1 MFEQNN
7 ETTSPP
13 SRGRSPAGSVTSDG
27 SRPYSK
33 VRTSFISVERS
44 GQLGSSSQKMSNVNG
59 NVGVDGSNEPPTV
72 VESSNAGLPT
82 ESTDASEPI
91 SMKDLPSE
99 PGAMDS
105 NDKSSEMEKP
115 GDDSTKNESLP
126 VDKPAASPDK
136 PVAGSEDP
144 STIVAADQKEETAD
158 TEGAGPENDSADLG
172 SVLKGSPFVT
182 TTERSEEII
191 EPKTNPDLGQD
202 PLPSQSKS
210 GPSTRS
216 EEPVQ
221 INGRLKEPGSTEIKS
236 PLEARKA
243 KAKAKAP
250 VTRLSTTD
258 KKKDTISTPEKVD
271 VKSPKTPPKTPQ
283 KTPQNDG
290 PTISVSSGPPAR
302 SSLERRSL
310 QNKPLGN
317 AAEKPKTTPA
327 QAVSSEASKLEPS
340 KPRQSSVRSNSGP
353 KNKSGPNSPIH
364 KPRPKSPTRPVRLPA
379 SATAPTASSAAK
391 LGGAPPSRS
400 PSRASISSSYKPSTI
415 NKNRPTP
422 MTSATAQS
430 RQKPVRSSL
439 PPQSGAAQRQKPRAS
454 TASATGTDGGF
465 LARMM
470 RPTESSRSKAHDKA
484 EVKSPPR
491 KTARPKH
498 KSGATD
504 DSEKDKGKSTGVA
517 EMANGEAAEAPRQET
532 AADPKDEGPAK
543 EDLESNQTAAAPVE
557 PVQ

>member
-59 NVGVDGSNEPPTV
+59 NSGVEGSNEPATV
-72 VESSNAGLPT
+72 VGSSNSGLPT

-91 SMKDLPSE
+91 STKDLPSE

-115 GDDSTKNESLP
+115 DDDSTKKESLP
-126 VDKPAASPDK
+126 VDKPAASPEK
-136 PVAGSEDP
+136 PIEGSEDP
-144 STIVAADQKEETAD
+144 STIVAADQKEETTD
-158 TEGAGPENDSADLG
+158 TEGAGPKNDSADLG
-172 SVLKGSPFVT
+172 SVLKGSPFVA
-182 TTERSEEII
+182 TTERSEEAI
-191 EPKTNPDLGQD
+191 ESKTNPDLGQD
-202 PLPSQSKS
+202 PLPSQSKNS
-210 GPSTRS
+210 PSTRS
-216 EEPVQ
+216 EEPIQ
-221 INGRLKEPGSTEIKS
+221 INGRPNEPVSADIKS

-243 KAKAKAP
+243 KAKANAP
-250 VTRLSTTD
+250 VARLSTTD
-258 KKKDTISTPEKVD
+258 KKKDPNPTPEKVD
-271 VKSPKTPPKTPQ
+271 VKSPKTP
-283 KTPQNDG
+283 QNDG
-290 PTISVSSGPPAR
+290 PTNSVSSGPPAR

-310 QNKPLGN
+310 QNKLHGN
-317 AAEKPKTTPA
+317 AADKPKTTPA
-327 QAVSSEASKLEPS
+327 QAASSEASKLEPS
-340 KPRQSSVRSNSGP
+340 KPRQSAVRSNSGP
-353 KNKSGPNSPIH
+353 NNKSGPNSPIH
-364 KPRPKSPTRPVRLPA
+364 KPRPKSPTRPVRLPS

-439 PPQSGAAQRQKPRAS
+439 PPQSGAAQRQKPRTS

-470 RPTESSRSKAHDKA
+470 RPTESSKSKAHDKA
-484 EVKSPPR
+484 EAKSPPR
-491 KTARPKH
+491 KTARPKR

-504 DSEKDKGKSTGVA
+504 DSEKDKGKSTEVA
-517 EMANGEAAEAPRQET
+517 EMANGEAAEAPSQET
-532 AADPKDEGPAK
+532 AADSKDESPVK
-543 EDLESNQTAAAPVE
+543 ENLESNQTAAAPVE

>member
-44 GQLGSSSQKMSNVNG
+44 GQLGSSSHKMSLVNG
-59 NVGVDGSNEPPTV
+59 NFGVDGSNEPATV
-72 VESSNAGLPT
+72 VGSSNSGIPT
-82 ESTDASEPI
+82 ENADASE
-91 SMKDLPSE
+91 SNTTKDLSSGPS
-99 PGAMDS
+99 AMGS
-105 NDKSSEMEKP
+105 TEKSSEMEKP
-115 GDDSTKNESLP
+115 GIDSTKKEKSLP
-126 VDKPAASPDK
+126 VNELAENPDK
-136 PVAGSEDP
+136 PIADAEEDHKNTVP
-144 STIVAADQKEETAD
+144 TNQKDETGN

-172 SVLKGSPFVT
+172 SVLKGSPFVAT
-182 TTERSEEII
+182 TDQSEESL
-191 EPKTNPDLGQD
+191 ESKTNPDLGQNVS
-202 PLPSQSKS
+202 PSKS
-210 GPSTRS
+210 EKGTRS
-216 EEPVQ
+216 GEPIQ
-221 INGRLKEPGSTEIKS
+221 INGRPKESGSDIKS
-236 PLEARKA
+236 PSEARKS
-243 KAKAKAP
+243 KANVP
-250 VTRLSTTD
+250 VTRLSATD
-258 KKKDTISTPEKVD
+258 KKKDPISAPEKVD
-271 VKSPKTPPKTPQ
+271 LKSPKTPQT
-283 KTPQNDG
+283 DG
-290 PTISVSSGPPAR
+290 PTNSVSSGPPAR

-310 QNKPLGN
+310 QTKPPGN
-317 AAEKPKTTPA
+317 TAEKPKNTPL

-340 KPRQSSVRSNSGP
+340 KPRQSSMRSNSGP
-353 KNKSGPNSPIH
+353 SNKSGPNSPIH

-400 PSRASISSSYKPSTI
+400 PSRASIASSYKSSTI

-439 PPQSGAAQRQKPRAS
+439 PPQSGAAQRQKPRTS

-470 RPTESSRSKAHDKA
+470 RPTESSKSKAHDKA

-491 KTARPKH
+491 KTARPKR

-504 DSEKDKGKSTGVA
+504 DSEKDKGKSTEVA
-517 EMANGEAAEAPRQET
+517 EMANGEAADAPREEN
-532 AADPKDEGPAK
+532 AVDSKDEDPA
-543 EDLESNQTAAAPVE
+543 EESLASDQAAAAPAE